1 MVTMKLACTL
11 CVAVHTFKVISWVA
25 PTGGDDPV
33 SKVKCHSQGKLQV
46 QSCLI
51 YKYNYRDLIMQH
63 LSDSHPQRSHLG
75 DQSHKHQGS
84 MADNNE
90 SLFENSFLSL

>member
-33 SKVKCHSQGKLQV
+33 SKVKCHSRGEAPSPIVPHLQV
-46 QSCLI
+46 QL
-51 YKYNYRDLIMQH
+51 
-63 LSDSHPQRSHLG
+63 
-75 DQSHKHQGS
+75 
-84 MADNNE
+84 
-90 SLFENSFLSL
+90 